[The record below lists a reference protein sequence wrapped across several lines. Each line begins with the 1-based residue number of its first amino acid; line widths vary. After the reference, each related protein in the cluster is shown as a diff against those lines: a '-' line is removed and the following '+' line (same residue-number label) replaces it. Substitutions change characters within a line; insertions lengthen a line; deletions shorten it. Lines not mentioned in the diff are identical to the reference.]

1 MCVDL
6 SKEVKLVPCVL
17 STALLSRGME
27 KTYED
32 HPTKL
37 LRISSGTPDDV
48 LALHDRGDQQMLR
61 FFFWFSSCQA
71 VVSNF
76 RQWNHV
82 LHVRHLECQ

>member
-1 MCVDL
+1 MRIIQR
-6 SKEVKLVPCVL
+6 S
-17 STALLSRGME
+17 SSYG
-27 KTYED
+27 
-32 HPTKL
+32 

-61 FFFWFSSCQA
+61 FSFWFSSCQA